1 MAFSS
6 MNEFL
11 AMGGHGPYV
20 WAAWGVTAL
29 LFLVILWHAR
39 RERRQLLSGLKR
51 RARRERQANSYP
63 PTTAAQAPVKP
74 VQGDVHHDA

>member
-6 MNEFL
+6 INEFL

-39 RERRQLLSGLKR
+39 LERRQLLSGLKR
-51 RARRERQANSYP
+51 RARRENQANNYP
-63 PTTAAQAPVKP
+63 QKSAQAPVKP

>member
-6 MNEFL
+6 LNEFF

-29 LFLVILWHAR
+29 LMLGIVWHAR
-39 RERRQLLSGLKR
+39 LERRQLLRGLKR
-51 RARRERQANSYP
+51 RARREQQQASHDSHRS
-63 PTTAAQAPVKP
+63 AQVLVTPA
-74 VQGDVHHDA
+74 QGDVRDDA